1 MVAVGV
7 PVAQSS
13 YNGLEEFSMTTT
25 TALSILPSAGSN
37 PIPSSPVDAI
47 RFVTQAV
54 GGGNVSA
61 LLPDA
66 LAAKLS
72 HTNTEAEKPVIAN
85 IMSYMAYDEA
95 APDSSKAPLVH
106 SFHTHYI
113 GMIGNKNLPNSSAY
127 PGYAAQFISSTDTPS
142 AAFTP
147 AGSVKTII
155 NTMRDMLRPTPATNG
170 DDYSI
175 ASLTKMPPKNIQD
188 TVVNNFNAFVMKA
201 TIKLLRQANTST
213 VTDNSTAISAMLDK
227 VSSSSGMITV
237 DRINTSNSSA
247 VQEFINKHISH
258 SANIQGTGT
267 PGGIFQFYN
276 SLVELDA
283 IANNPATTTYCTRM
297 VMAAKYVLQY
307 YFYMSLLTTLYQSS
321 MADLKAAYNTTS
333 LSTPQELKD
342 DCWLILCRI
351 ANLEALIDSDKANVE
366 AQNAVARSFDT
377 LSPDADNVE
386 VAKHNYE
393 KNTRAYNAI
402 LSKNVTNGETL
413 KATQWTMFAWFVALL
428 IYIGIFVMLFNVEVP
443 NVSSEN
449 KAMGIILINGIAA
462 LILIVVETIRVFNSK
477 INS

>member
-13 YNGLEEFSMTTT
+13 YNGLEEFSMTST
-25 TALSILPSAGSN
+25 TALNNLLSAGSN
-37 PIPSSPVDAI
+37 SPVDAI

-54 GGGNVSA
+54 AGGNVSA

-95 APDSSKAPLVH
+95 APDLSNAPLVH
-106 SFHTHYI
+106 SFQAHYI
-113 GMIGNKNLPNSSAY
+113 GMIGNKHVPNSSAY

-213 VTDNSTAISAMLDK
+213 VTDNSTAISAMLDQ

-237 DRINTSNSSA
+237 DRINTSISA
-247 VQEFINKHISH
+247 VHEFINKHIRH

-333 LSTPQELKD
+333 PSTPQELKD